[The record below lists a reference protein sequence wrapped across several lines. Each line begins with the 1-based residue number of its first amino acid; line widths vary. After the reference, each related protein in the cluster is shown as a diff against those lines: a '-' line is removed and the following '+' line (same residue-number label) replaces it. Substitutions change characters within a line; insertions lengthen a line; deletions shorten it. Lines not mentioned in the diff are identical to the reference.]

1 VKNSAGDP
9 HTNFGVE
16 EVRDKAR
23 RMLKQHPEVS
33 LVRAFLDTQFN
44 ALMQAERIGA
54 NGQVL
59 TTFALGELKKIGEQ
73 WMLKSVDLRN
83 ETSRDKTRFVVTAAA
98 LNLEFSPAL
107 FEPGRLSDEVPAPR
121 NDRLVRLTP

>member
-1 VKNSAGDP
+1 
-9 HTNFGVE
+9 
-16 EVRDKAR
+16 
-23 RMLKQHPEVS
+23 
-33 LVRAFLDTQFN
+33 
-44 ALMQAERIGA
+44 
-54 NGQVL
+54 
-59 TTFALGELKKIGEQ
+59 
-73 WMLKSVDLRN
+73 MLKSVDLRN